1 MALTLP
7 SPRMTPTCE
16 PLFGSMRTAACRGA
30 DRKQHVVAGRHE
42 IMPATHRQHGTCVH
56 HAGERRLE
64 TLELLQHATRTTP

>member
-7 SPRMTPTCE
+7 SPRMTCE

-42 IMPATHRQHGTCVH
+42 IMH